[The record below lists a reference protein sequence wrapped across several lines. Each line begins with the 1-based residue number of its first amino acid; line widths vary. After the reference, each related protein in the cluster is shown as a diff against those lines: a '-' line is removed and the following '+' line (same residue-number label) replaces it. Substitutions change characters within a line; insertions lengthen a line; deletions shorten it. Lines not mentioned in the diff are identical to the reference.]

1 MVSKLKFNTH
11 DFINDYNNNM
21 SLDDLVLK
29 YGYKNKSSIF
39 PVIKKLGLPPRTNR
53 WTKEKLEL
61 LKLHY
66 PQSEWDKILEVL
78 YPFKKEDIIT
88 KAYKLKIK
96 RECYGYSPEDEQF
109 LKENYLILS
118 VEELSTKLNKSPAS
132 IMTKAN
138 KMGIIKME
146 KWSQDEIDKL
156 KELYP
161 YYTNE
166 ELVEFFPNRSSN
178 AIMSMATMKLDL
190 YKDEEYLSER
200 YYKFEKE
207 RMLHGLI
214 EYANELG
221 RTPTTREIQEN
232 KKLSG
237 IASYH
242 RHFGSYSEACK
253 DAGLEVNACL
263 FGKSFHLESKNGDL
277 CLSKKEKEIT
287 DLLIDNNIKFEK
299 EVLYKDIL
307 NDDTLTN
314 IRCDWLI
321 NDNIVVEYFGMA
333 EKDYYKERM
342 DKKISLCKERGL
354 TLVSLTRNDIW
365 SNFKGLIKKFKELNI
380 DIKSVI

>member
-1 MVSKLKFNTH
+1 MSKFNFNIEE
-11 DFINDYNNNM
+11 FISDYNNNM
-21 SLDDLVLK
+21 SLDDLTLK
-29 YGYKNKSSIF
+29 YRYKNKTAIF

-53 WTKEKLEL
+53 WNNEKLEL
-61 LKLHY
+61 LKQHY
-66 PQSEWDKILEVL
+66 PHSEWDVILKVL
-78 YPFKKEDIIT
+78 FPFKKEDIIT
-88 KAYKLKIK
+88 KAYKLNIK
-96 RECYGYSPEDEQF
+96 RECYGYSSEDEEF

-118 VEELSTKLNKSPAS
+118 VEEICNRLNKSPAS

-138 KMGIIKME
+138 KMGIVKMG

-156 KELYP
+156 IKMYP
-161 YYTNE
+161 YYTND
-166 ELVEFFPNRSSN
+166 ELVEFFPNRSSVG
-178 AIMSMATMKLDL
+178 IMSMATMKLGL

-200 YYKFEKE
+200 YYKIEKE
-207 RMLHGLI
+207 RMLHELI

-221 RTPTTREIQEN
+221 RTPTGREIQEN

-242 RHFGSYSEACK
+242 RHFGSYSDACK
-253 DAGLEVNACL
+253 KAGLEVNACL
-263 FGKSFHLESKNGDL
+263 FGKSFHLESKNGDI

-287 DLLIDNNIKFEK
+287 DLLIDNNIKYEK

-307 NDDTLTN
+307 KDDTLSN

-342 DKKISLCKERGL
+342 DKKIALCEEKGL
-354 TLVSLTRNDIW
+354 ILVSLTRNDIRN
-365 SNFKGLIKKFKELNI
+365 NFKGLMKKFKELNI
-380 DIKSVI
+380 DIKLVI